1 MSSSENFKDFVL
13 DQLKLCGNKYTF
25 HARKM
30 FGEYCIYVNN
40 KPIFLIC
47 NDVLYIK
54 QFYFLKRILKNN
66 EKNFPFSKA
75 KLWYI
80 IDIENIEILKRVV
93 KLFLSSDLILKDEK

>member
-30 FGEYCIYVNN
+30 FREYCIYVNN

-66 EKNFPFSKA
+66 EKISLFLKQNYGILS
-75 KLWYI
+75 
-80 IDIENIEILKRVV
+80 ILK
-93 KLFLSSDLILKDEK
+93 I